1 MKTTLIIVLL
11 ISINFSFA
19 QLITIPESSDGVVT
33 KKQSREERKE
43 YKKNKKYI
51 FILPKLNEHD
61 DVRVLQAGADEDK
74 MLRIIIPQNP
84 FEGCV
89 KEDQV
94 TITCPDGEYKKN
106 EGTFDGLRSIG
117 KSIEDKS
124 GEKNTTGPGG
134 IEQ

>member
-1 MKTTLIIVLL
+1 MRPTLLIVLF
-11 ISINFSFA
+11 ITINFSFA
-19 QLITIPESSDGVVT
+19 QVITIPESSDGVVT
-33 KKQSREERKE
+33 KKQSREDRKE
-43 YKKNKKYI
+43 YKKIKKNVSI
-51 FILPKLNEHD
+51 KDLKKQS
-61 DVRVLQAGADEDK
+61 DVRVLEAGIDEDK
-74 MLRIIIPQNP
+74 MTRIIIPGNP

-117 KSIEDKS
+117 KSIEEKSDKQ
-124 GEKNTTGPGG
+124 NTLNPNV